1 MCAAIQEIREEG
13 KLEGR
18 LEGRLEGEIIGVIRS
33 DKRRGVSKENTV
45 QYLMEE
51 YQKSKAEA
59 DNLIKMY
66 WK

>member
-1 MCAAIQEIREEG
+1 
-13 KLEGR
+13 
-18 LEGRLEGEIIGVIRS
+18 VIRS

-51 YQKSKAEA
+51 YQKSEAEA
-59 DNLIKMY
+59 DDLIRLY